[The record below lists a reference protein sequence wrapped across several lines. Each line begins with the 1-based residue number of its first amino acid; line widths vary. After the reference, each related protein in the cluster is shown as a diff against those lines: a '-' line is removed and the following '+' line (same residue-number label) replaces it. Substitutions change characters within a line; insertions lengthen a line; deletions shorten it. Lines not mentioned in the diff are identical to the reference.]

1 MKYGILYRICIKLPV
16 FYSYCLHN
24 LLTST
29 SDVTSANFDHLTQ
42 QYGCAHALAI
52 LTLKMTNKNNTQFA
66 GGKKLWN
73 AFITHKCID
82 LARISNHGYM
92 SEVSL

>member
-16 FYSYCLHN
+16 SYTHRPHN

-29 SDVTSANFDHLTQ
+29 SDVTSANFDHVTQ

-52 LTLKMTNKNNTQFA
+52 FTLKMANKNNTQFA
-66 GGKKLWN
+66 DGKKALEYVHH
-73 AFITHKCID
+73 T
-82 LARISNHGYM
+82 
-92 SEVSL
+92 